1 MAKVIKV
8 NSQGSFEKSSKMLL
22 IFVIV
27 RKLQISSLGSLRKKP
42 CPRTPKLKFFN
53 NFQKVR
59 PARDGTPRRRGV
71 PSRAGR
77 KFF

>member
-27 RKLQISSLGSLRKKP
+27 RKLQISSLGSLRKKKS

-59 PARDGTPRRRGV
+59 PAEGGCRRARG
-71 PSRAGR
+71 AI
-77 KFF
+77 FF